1 VIRNVSSVWKQIPKT
16 VRVFF
21 GRALLL
27 FVGWKTIYLI
37 LLLPGRVLDGP
48 LTYSV
53 AVLTT
58 KTLNAFS
65 PSHNFSV
72 ISALDTS
79 YFEGSKRFEHQMQ
92 IYQNKDKTLAISDEC
107 NALEIFVLY
116 AGFIICFPASTARK
130 LRFILIGFALI
141 YLLNIIRCAALV
153 FIDIHYH
160 EYLDISHHFVFTFIV
175 YAFIF
180 LLWHIFAKKL
190 RLNARLSK

>member
-37 LLLPGRVLDGP
+37 FLLPGRVLDGP

-53 AVLTT
+53 GVLTT
-58 KTLNAFS
+58 KTLNVFS
-65 PSHNFSV
+65 PSHSFSV
-72 ISALDTS
+72 ISAMDTS
-79 YFEGSKRFEHQMQ
+79 YFEETKKFASQMQ
-92 IYQNKDKTLAISDEC
+92 IYQNKQKTLAISDEC
-107 NALEIFVLY
+107 NALEILVLY
-116 AGFIICFPASTARK
+116 AGFIICFPSPTARK
-130 LRFILIGFALI
+130 LRFILIGFVSI
-141 YLLNIIRCAALV
+141 YLLNIIRCSALV
-153 FIDIHYH
+153 LIEIHYN
-160 EYLDISHHFVFTFIV
+160 EYLDISHHFIFTFIV

-180 LLWHIFAKKL
+180 LLWHIFAKKI